1 MHPQPPSVTSGTDA
15 AVGPPGVVPTAAFE
29 GPWPGGDGPTRAAVA
44 VCRACEELL
53 AGVEDDWPGGDADGA
68 LARLRA
74 RLEAIRPREAE
85 PAAGACADAPRLEV
99 HCLGPT
105 RLMAGGVAIDPP
117 RRSRLVLQ
125 YLLAHRPRPVPRDVL
140 LDVFWPGS
148 PPAAARNSL
157 NVAVTLLRRAFRPTH
172 GDCPIVIYRD
182 EAYRLEPSLEIWVDR
197 EEMERLAAEGAE
209 RRRAGSLRAAVT
221 LYRAAR
227 ALYGG
232 PLFEDEPYEDWIGP
246 LRRSV
251 EATHLDALADLGSC
265 LASLG
270 DREGSSDAYRAVLAV
285 EPHREAVH
293 PILMERYAADGRRSL
308 ALRQYD
314 ACRES
319 LRRLLDAEPSPELSA
334 TRERILRIGKSPVIA
349 A

>member
-1 MHPQPPSVTSGTDA
+1 MQT
-15 AVGPPGVVPTAAFE
+15 
-29 GPWPGGDGPTRAAVA
+29 PWPDGGGDGDAQTRAAVA
-44 VCRACEELL
+44 VCRACEQLL
-53 AGVEDDWPGGDADGA
+53 AGVEGDWPGGGADRA

-74 RLEAIRPREAE
+74 RIDAIRPRQPA
-85 PAAGACADAPRLEV
+85 PAAGSCAGAPRLEV
-99 HCLGPT
+99 RCLGPA
-105 RLMAGGVAIDPP
+105 RLAAGGAVIDPP

-125 YLLAHRPRPVPRDVL
+125 YLLAHRSRPVARDVL

-148 PPAAARNSL
+148 SPAAARNSL

-172 GDCPIVIYRD
+172 GDCPVVVYRD
-182 EAYRLEPSLEIWVDR
+182 EAYRLDPSLEIWVDR
-197 EEMERLAAEGAE
+197 EEMERLALEGAA
-209 RRRAGSLRAAVT
+209 RRRAGDLRAAVT
-221 LYRAAR
+221 LYRAAW

-251 EATHLDALADLGSC
+251 EAAHLDALADLGSC

-270 DREGSSDAYRAVLAV
+270 DHEASSDAYRAILAV
-285 EPHREAVH
+285 EPYREDVH
-293 PILMERYAADGRRSL
+293 QILMERYAADGRRSL

-319 LRRLLDAEPSPELSA
+319 LRRLLDAEPGPELSA
-334 TRERILRIGKSPVIA
+334 ARERVLGIGKSPVIA

>member
-1 MHPQPPSVTSGTDA
+1 MQTPRPD
-15 AVGPPGVVPTAAFE
+15 
-29 GPWPGGDGPTRAAVA
+29 GDGPTRAAVA
-44 VCRACEELL
+44 VCRACEQLL
-53 AGVEDDWPGGDADGA
+53 AGVEDGWPGGDADRA

-74 RLEAIRPREAE
+74 RIDALRPPEPE
-85 PAAGACADAPRLEV
+85 PAAGPCAGASRLEV

-105 RLMAGGVAIDPP
+105 RLVVGGAVIDPP

-125 YLLAHRPRPVPRDVL
+125 YLLAHRPRAVPRDVL

-148 PPAAARNSL
+148 SPAAARNSL
-157 NVAVTLLRRAFRPTH
+157 NVAITMLRRAFRPTY
-172 GDCPIVIYRD
+172 GDRPIVVYRD
-182 EAYRLEPSLEIWVDR
+182 EAYRLDPSLEIWVDR
-197 EEMERLAAEGAE
+197 EEMERLALEGAE
-209 RRRAGSLRAAVT
+209 RRRGGDLRAAVT
-221 LYRAAR
+221 FYRAAR

-246 LRRSV
+246 LRRSL
-251 EATHLDALADLGSC
+251 EAIHLDALADLGSC

-285 EPHREAVH
+285 EPDREDVH
-293 PILMERYAADGRRSL
+293 QILMERYAADGRRSL

-314 ACRES
+314 ACRDS
-319 LRRLLDAEPSPELSA
+319 LRRLLDAEPGPDLSA
-334 TRERILRIGKSPVIA
+334 TRERILGIDKSPVIA